1 MNRRV
6 TPIVLLLVANFSVS
20 AASYA
25 QTHEQRFTDESPPT
39 DQPALTDRSE
49 EPGRTAT
56 SETAPQSETESRE
69 AEAAQ
74 DVRAGSTGEE
84 SSDEASAQ
92 AAEDKRIVREAP
104 EESKN
109 EVIDGKPED
118 KEEKP
123 KSVSCISCDALD
135 TRLSGRL
142 LSEVYLMRRARA
154 RILGN
159 GVYGK
164 STLRVFPFYET
175 IELRADEV
183 YHRGLSVHFQG
194 WTGLDLNDVYF
205 DDRAERLVAD
215 PTYLY
220 VQFQAEGFHGKA
232 GRQMVYTGATRGLN
246 LDGIHASYQ
255 LPILVGI
262 EGLAGLVVSPYRG
275 PSWCREQPPVD
286 FDSFGPG
293 FSDWEREGEYAVGSR
308 LFYRRT
314 GMVSAG
320 ISILQVTELDE
331 TATQLIGTD
340 LNVTPLHWFAAYLN
354 AAWDVPTSAIQQIDL
369 ELDFDPLDILSLS
382 AQYTLTDPSLFL
394 SHMSIFSIFS
404 SEQYHSLGGTAR
416 IDPLDWLQVHAG
428 YHHHLYD
435 YRESEAEDGF
445 EFSTGVT
452 FQYLE
457 QKAGIILL
465 HYRRLTESPNGLHQF
480 RTGVVIPFAM
490 PGLKAASNLYLDI
503 YDQEV
508 SREKLGFICDVGLFY
523 STGILTA
530 GGSISTGSTPYD
542 EEEIRGMLRLA
553 YNFDHSFVERRHP

>member
-1 MNRRV
+1 MNRGITAV
-6 TPIVLLLVANFSVS
+6 VFLLVAHFSLS
-20 AASYA
+20 AASSA
-25 QTHEQRFTDESPPT
+25 QTHEQPSTDETRPT
-39 DQPALTDRSE
+39 DQPAPTDRSE
-49 EPGRTAT
+49 EPEPPVS
-56 SETAPQSETESRE
+56 SETASQSEIESHE
-69 AEAAQ
+69 AEEAQ
-74 DVRAGSTGEE
+74 DVRGESTGE
-84 SSDEASAQ
+84 ASGDDVSVQ
-92 AAEDKRIVREAP
+92 AAENKRIAQDAP
-104 EESKN
+104 DEPTN
-109 EVIDGKPED
+109 EVVPGKPGD
-118 KEEKP
+118 KEGKP
-123 KSVSCISCDALD
+123 KKISCYSCDALD

-142 LSEVYLMRRARA
+142 LSEVYLMQRARA

-164 STLRVFPFYET
+164 STLRVLPFYET
-175 IELRADEV
+175 IELRADEL
-183 YHRGLSVHFQG
+183 YHKGLSVHFQG
-194 WTGLDLNDVYF
+194 WTGFDLNDVYF
-205 DDRAERLVAD
+205 DDRAEGLVAD

-220 VQFQAEGFHGKA
+220 VQFQAEGFRGKA
-232 GRQMVYTGATRGLN
+232 GRQMVYTGATRGLHI
-246 LDGIHASYQ
+246 DGIHASYQ

-275 PSWCREQPPVD
+275 PSWYREQPAVD

-293 FSDWEREGEYAVGSR
+293 FSDWEREGEYAIGSR

-314 GMVSAG
+314 GIVSGG
-320 ISILQVTELDE
+320 ISILHVTELDE

-340 LNVTPLHWFAAYLN
+340 LNVAPVDWFAAYLN
-354 AAWDVPTSAIQQIDL
+354 AAWDAPTSAIQQIDL

-382 AQYTLTDPSLFL
+382 AQYTLTDPTLFL

-428 YHHHLYD
+428 YRHHLYNYD
-435 YRESEAEDGF
+435 ESEAEDGF
-445 EFSTGVT
+445 EFFTGVT

-457 QKAGIILL
+457 QEAGTIVLN
-465 HYRRLTESPNGLHQF
+465 YRRLTESLNGLHQL
-480 RTGVVIPFAM
+480 RTGVVIPFAI
-490 PGLKAASNLYLDI
+490 PGLKAETNLYLDI

-508 SREKLGFICDVGLFY
+508 NLEKLGFIGDVGLFY
-523 STGILTA
+523 SAGILTA